1 MFEWATSLL
10 SGAMAELMF
19 LAICIGSAVITTFS
33 LIFGGDH
40 DADHGD
46 VGGDHGDVGGHDVHH
61 DDGDHSRDGPG
72 FFSVRGLTLFGTGF
86 GGVGYL
92 VQHFTS
98 RTLTAGASG
107 LAAGVAL
114 AAVGLAFIRAFYH
127 QQASSLVPSGAIVG
141 AVGMVTTSIPR
152 DGAGE
157 AEFTVGGIH
166 TTRLATSANGA
177 AIERGKTVRVVRAA
191 SHAVVVELLAS

>member
-1 MFEWATSLL
+1 MFEWVSSFF

-46 VGGDHGDVGGHDVHH
+46 MGGHEVGHDVHH
-61 DDGDHSRDGPG
+61 EGDHSREGPG

-92 VQHFTS
+92 VQHFTGK
-98 RTLTAGASG
+98 TLVASASG
-107 LAAGVAL
+107 LASGIVLAMLGIAL
-114 AAVGLAFIRAFYH
+114 IRAFFH
-127 QQASSLVPSGAIVG
+127 QQASSLAPADAILGVVG
-141 AVGMVTTSIPR
+141 TVTTSIPQ
-152 DGAGE
+152 GGTGEIELTVAG
-157 AEFTVGGIH
+157 TY
-166 TTRLATSANGA
+166 TSRTATSASGQ
-177 AIERGKTVRVVRAA
+177 AIERGRTVRVVRTAG
-191 SHAVVVELLAS
+191 HIVVVELAS